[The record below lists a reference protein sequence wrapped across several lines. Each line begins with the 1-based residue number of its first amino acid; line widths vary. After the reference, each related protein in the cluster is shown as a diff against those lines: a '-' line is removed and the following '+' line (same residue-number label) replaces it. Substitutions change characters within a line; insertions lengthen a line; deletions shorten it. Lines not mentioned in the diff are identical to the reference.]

1 MRALKISV
9 LLIVLSGLLF
19 LLGNWW
25 YNNHAKRPDSVIFS
39 PKTML
44 SGLWHNYKNYYIEQ
58 ASGRTLD
65 RQQNDI
71 TTSEGQSYTLL
82 RSVWL
87 DDKATFDKSWNWTK
101 DNLQRNDSLFAW
113 KFGQLST
120 ERYGILVNEGG
131 QNTAT
136 DADIDISL
144 ALIFAW
150 SRWQEEE
157 YLEEAQKIILSI
169 WEEEVVVIN
178 SKPYL
183 VANNLEQASQRTILI
198 NPSYFAPYA
207 YRIFASIDKGHD
219 WPGLVDT
226 SYELL
231 QTVSAHALNA
241 SATAGLP
248 PDWFTIKRAN
258 ASIAPEALP
267 TNLTTNFSYDAMR
280 IPWRLYLD
288 WLWFKEERAVEVLK
302 KFEFLSREW
311 TRNQAIY
318 SRYSHSGEVLSK
330 TEAPAIYGASLAYFM
345 ATDKET
351 AEEIV
356 KEKLHALYSPDTAD
370 WKERLNYY
378 DDNWAWFG
386 LALFHGQLINL
397 YEGF

>member
-1 MRALKISV
+1 MR
-9 LLIVLSGLLF
+9 
-19 LLGNWW
+19 
-25 YNNHAKRPDSVIFS
+25 
-39 PKTML
+39 
-44 SGLWHNYKNYYIEQ
+44 
-58 ASGRTLD
+58 
-65 RQQNDI
+65 
-71 TTSEGQSYTLL
+71 
-82 RSVWL
+82 
-87 DDKATFDKSWNWTK
+87 
-101 DNLQRNDSLFAW
+101 
-113 KFGQLST
+113 
-120 ERYGILVNEGG
+120 
-131 QNTAT
+131 
-136 DADIDISL
+136 
-144 ALIFAW
+144 
-150 SRWQEEE
+150 
-157 YLEEAQKIILSI
+157 
-169 WEEEVVVIN
+169 
-178 SKPYL
+178 
-183 VANNLEQASQRTILI
+183 
-198 NPSYFAPYA
+198 
-207 YRIFASIDKGHD
+207 
-219 WPGLVDT
+219 
-226 SYELL
+226 LL
-231 QTVSAHALNA
+231 QQVCHRT
-241 SATAGLP
+241 G
-248 PDWFTIKRAN
+248 